1 MIRWFYIIKRVF
13 KQSFCH
19 HSYVYKRNSFGF
31 SGHYICTKCGHVTYN
46 RPPKELMKEGQ
57 DTKLWF

>member
-1 MIRWFYIIKRVF
+1 MITWFYRIKLFF
-13 KQSFCH
+13 KQLFCH
-19 HSYVYKRNSFGF
+19 HSYVHKTSLF
-31 SGHYICTKCGHVTYN
+31 SLSGYYICTKCNHVTYN